1 MKFKIVESVNLAD
14 LDYGKV
20 FVNAGRAYE
29 KGIKEENVD
38 AKELEMGIAVE
49 KEHTSNLDVAK
60 RIALDHLAEL
70 KDYYTRLAKMEEE
83 GKKAGNAPKGENDDA
98 GKTENDKDKDS
109 DEVDD
114 EDSEEDE
121 EGEKSAASMKV

>member
-1 MKFKIVESVNLAD
+1 MKFKLVESVNLAD

-29 KGIKEENVD
+29 KGIKEEDVD

-49 KEHTSNLDVAK
+49 KEHTSNADVAK

-70 KDYYTRLAKMEEE
+70 KDYYTRLAKMEEG
-83 GKKAGNAPKGENDDA
+83 GKKATTEPKGENDDA
-98 GKTENDKDKDS
+98 GKTDKDEDKDS

-121 EGEKSAASMKV
+121 EGQDAGASMRV